1 MMAKQASAFAF
12 TLKAALEEYKA
23 RLGAISQQSIAEQLG
38 VAKSAVSGWLT
49 GQVPRAKH
57 IEGLALI
64 LGRGDDSLTDTYRTR
79 LFEAAGEKPPVASG
93 GPLRRAQEGKTIKI
107 GVVKYGAFTDFFE
120 QLLHTFAQYS
130 GYPARIER
138 VELPKLTDGL
148 RDGTFDIGAAFFATP
163 DRASKLRFINT
174 PLKVGVNALTFSK
187 ALPTVARM
195 GSFAPPNFRP
205 IVVTREAGWLYS
217 TYVHEYRSMQHEI
230 LEHYDAKEY
239 ARRLLTSFERWL
251 EKPEEERDR
260 EVPAVLADEVMCLEV
275 VNELMNMLYQREH
288 GRTFAKFGLP
298 VLLLGRNGNLQ
309 GKLQETEFHPSYH
322 VSICTNRSEPIEWHQ
337 YVEETFDI
345 FLSSNSSYVGSLYAN
360 LHRNFSNQIE
370 TMDRELESSADSLKK
385 ELDPKIEPKEALSD
399 PWMRLVLAWTHMDGP
414 DNDDYPVRH
423 PWTTIV
429 AAAKRYTDPK
439 ALEEQT
445 MALEAQKAANDMAN
459 PADNEVE
466 AVARRIAEML
476 VQSGVTVTTRS
487 SKT

>member
-1 MMAKQASAFAF
+1 MAEQKGAFAAA
-12 TLKAALEEYKA
+12 LRAALEEYKA
-23 RLGAISQQSIAEQLG
+23 RLGPISQLSIAEQLG

-49 GQVPRAKH
+49 SQVPRAKH
-57 IEGLALI
+57 IEGLAII
-64 LGRGDDSLTDTYRTR
+64 LGRGDDGLIDAYRAR
-79 LFEAAGEKPPVASG
+79 LFEAAGEKPPIATG
-93 GPLRRAQEGKTIKI
+93 GPLRRAQEGGIIKI

-138 VELPKLTDGL
+138 VELPKLTEGL

-187 ALPTVARM
+187 ALPTVARL
-195 GSFAPPNFRP
+195 GSFSPPNFRP

-217 TYVHEYRSMQHEI
+217 TFVHEYRSMQHEI
-230 LEHYDAKEY
+230 VEHYDAKEY

-251 EKPEEERDR
+251 GKPESERAH

-322 VSICTNRSEPIEWHQ
+322 VSICTNRSEAIEWHQ

-370 TMDRELESSADSLKK
+370 TMDKELASAADSLTT
-385 ELDPKIEPKEALSD
+385 ELDPKVRPKEVLSE
-399 PWMRLVLAWTHMDGP
+399 PWRRLVLAWTHMDGP
-414 DNDDYPVRH
+414 DKDDYPVVH
-423 PWTTIV
+423 PWTTIL
-429 AAAKRYTDPK
+429 AAAKRYTDTK

-445 MALEAQKAANDMAN
+445 KALDAQKAANDTAS
-459 PADNEVE
+459 PPDSAAVE
-466 AVARRIAEML
+466 AILRRVAEML
-476 VQSGVTVTTRS
+476 AQSGVTVARS